1 MHKAISEEISETV
14 YDAFQ
19 VCEEFNFLSKLEGTD
34 MVAIDAVYHHKCLT
48 SMKNRSRSIK
58 LKTIKR

>member
-1 MHKAISEEISETV
+1 MHKASSEEISETV

-19 VCEEFNFLSKLEGTD
+19 VCEEFNLLSKLEGTD

-48 SMKNRSRSIK
+48 SR
-58 LKTIKR
+58 KTGQGQ